1 MIADF
6 LREFLHILN
15 ESAWLLLGG
24 FGAAGLLHVLI
35 QSREQLLRPLTRPG
49 FGAVAWATLLGA
61 PLPLCSCSVLPTAT
75 ALLRKGA
82 RKGAASAFLI
92 TVPETDLVSILL
104 TWGLIG
110 PVMAIVRPVASIVT
124 GLATGFAV
132 DVADRRSRHMPDAAA
147 PAPSCCHEPEPAPAP
162 CCAPQPAPLSMA
174 ASSCCGE
181 EEAAA
186 PSCCAEEPEPERPAP
201 WWRRALHYGF
211 VEFWDDLAGRLVVG
225 LLVGALVAVLLP
237 GLDPEWLAANR
248 WLGYLVLLGVGVPM
262 YVCATSST
270 PIAAGLIAGG
280 VSPGAAL
287 VFLLVG
293 PATNTAGLV
302 VLAREFGKRV
312 LAVHLGGVVA
322 VSLAAG
328 VLLDAVLGTT
338 TLDVT
343 VGMVHEHG
351 AGVLALAGSAVFL
364 GWTAWRLVAK
374 RRRG

>member
-1 MIADF
+1 MITSF
-6 LREFLHILN
+6 LNEFLHILN

-35 QSREQLLRPLTRPG
+35 QSREDLLRPLTRPG

-75 ALLRKGA
+75 SLLRKGA

-110 PVMAIVRPVASIVT
+110 PFMAVVRPLASIVT
-124 GLATGFAV
+124 GLATGLAV
-132 DVADRRSRHMPDAAA
+132 DAVDRRTAAA
-147 PAPSCCHEPEPAPAP
+147 PPARTAAPLAMAGSPSCCHGP
-162 CCAPQPAPLSMA
+162 APQPTAVAEP
-174 ASSCCGE
+174 SCCGPAGAE
-181 EEAAA
+181 
-186 PSCCAEEPEPERPAP
+186 PSCCAEKEPAPASAP

-237 GLDPEWLAANR
+237 GLDPEWLASHR
-248 WLGYLVLLGVGVPM
+248 WLSYLVLLGVGVPM
-262 YVCATSST
+262 YVCATAST

-302 VLAREFGKRV
+302 VLAREFGRRV
-312 LAVHLGGVVA
+312 LAVHLGGVIV
-322 VSLAAG
+322 VSVAAG
-328 VLLDAVLGTT
+328 VLVDALAGSTR
-338 TLDVT
+338 LDVT
-343 VGMVHEHG
+343 VGALHHHG
-351 AGVLALAGSAVFL
+351 TSVWALAGTVVFL
-364 GWTAWRLVAK
+364 GWTAWRLAA
-374 RRRG
+374 RRLRTA

>member
-1 MIADF
+1 VIADI

-24 FGAAGLLHVLI
+24 FAAAGLLHVLI
-35 QSREQLLRPLTRPG
+35 QSREELLRPLTRPG
-49 FGAVAWATLLGA
+49 FGAVTWATLLGA

-110 PVMAIVRPVASIVT
+110 PVMAIVRPAVSIVT

-132 DVADRRSRHMPDAAA
+132 DLADRRSPHVPDPAP
-147 PAPSCCHEPEPAPAP
+147 PAPSCCDEPEPAPAT
-162 CCAPQPAPLSMA
+162 CCAPQPAPLAM
-174 ASSCCGE
+174 
-181 EEAAA
+181 AA
-186 PSCCAEEPEPERPAP
+186 PSCCGEEPERPAP
-201 WWRRALHYGF
+201 WWRSALHYGF

-225 LLVGALVAVLLP
+225 LVVGALVAVLLP
-237 GLDPEWLAANR
+237 GLDPAWLAANR
-248 WLGYLVLLGVGVPM
+248 WLSYLVLLGVGVPM
-262 YVCATSST
+262 YVCATAST
-270 PIAAGLIAGG
+270 PSAAGLIAGG

-302 VLAREFGKRV
+302 VLAKEFGRRV

-328 VLLDAVLGTT
+328 VLLDAVLGDAG
-338 TLDVT
+338 LDVT
-343 VGMVHEHG
+343 VGVIHEHG
-351 AGVLALAGSAVFL
+351 AGVLAMAGSVIFV